1 MVKISKPEGA
11 GRPTNFAPNPSRA
24 RAHRGLLSSPL
35 LRSTPPSPSHRRSLA
50 AGAMWSPWVRRG
62 RATGR
67 LTQSPSF
74 SPSCVA
80 SPPSSGGG
88 GGGGK
93 ADHQGIG
100 SVLDDDDAAPAP
112 PAPGS
117 RNVLHRVRSSTKLRA
132 CKSFAVAAEAAAAA
146 VAGERR
152 VVLYFTS
159 SAPCGAR
166 SRTAATCAPSCG
178 GSASPST
185 SGTCPWTPPT
195 SPSSARSCAG
205 PAGAAAAVRRG
216 PPRGR
221 RRRGAP
227 PPRERELH
235 RVVAGAARA
244 AATPCASCGGRV
256 RALRHVRRQPPA
268 VQREDRRLPRLHGV
282 QRERPRPVRRLLLRR
297 LTRGARS

>member
-1 MVKISKPEGA
+1 
-11 GRPTNFAPNPSRA
+11 
-24 RAHRGLLSSPL
+24 
-35 LRSTPPSPSHRRSLA
+35 
-50 AGAMWSPWVRRG
+50 MWSPWVRRG

-159 SAPCGAR
+159 LR
-166 SRTAATCAPSCG
+166 
-178 GSASPST
+178 
-185 SGTCPWTPPT
+185 
-195 SPSSARSCAG
+195 
-205 PAGAAAAVRRG
+205 AVRGTFEDCRDVRAILRG
-216 PPRGR
+216 LRVAVDERDVSMDAAYLAELRALMRRDRPALPQLFVGGR
-221 RRRGAP
+221 LVGDADEVRLLHESG
-227 PPRERELH
+227 ELH

-244 AATPCASCGGRV
+244 AATPCASCGGTRFVPCGTCDGSHRRYSEKTGGFRV
-256 RALRHVRRQPPA
+256 CTACNENGLVRCA
-268 VQREDRRLPRLHGV
+268 ACCSG
-282 QRERPRPVRRLLLRR
+282 
-297 LTRGARS
+297 G